1 MQLIKKLISI
11 LLIGIIFLSITITGL
26 GKFEINS
33 ESKIQK
39 RKNADYKNNINFTL
53 ELLLILGRIPSVS
66 ASIIKNNS
74 IIWYGG
80 YGHYNKHYPIRN
92 RLKPNVDTIYYCGS
106 ISKSFATTAILQL
119 YEQGKFNLDDNI
131 NDYLDFEVK
140 NPYYEDVNLTFRML
154 LSHQSSII
162 EDREHSRYFLIML
175 YLLKK
180 AEYPYPIIKKIF
192 ETNGSFL
199 GFPIW
204 GDYAP
209 GKRSNYSNIAFILI
223 EHLIEVLSN
232 QSFREYC
239 KENILEPLGMHNS
252 SFTIKDLNK
261 SQVAIPTTERLGFY
275 ISYPTIDGP
284 NAPGGL
290 RSSVNDLSKYLIAH
304 MNNGT
309 YNGVRILN
317 NSTIEM
323 MHTQQYPGSGR
334 TYGLGWLIWD
344 GVLGQKLEGYTGGV
358 PGTIAFMFYNRTTE
372 KGMILFVNRLFSTR
386 LSSISIKYFDV
397 VFNYVFDKFTNL

>member
-1 MQLIKKLISI
+1 MIKKLIVLTIIGLI
-11 LLIGIIFLSITITGL
+11 LFSSAKAGLS
-26 GKFEINS
+26 KFEINS
-33 ESKIQK
+33 EYKAHGKKISDIK
-39 RKNADYKNNINFTL
+39 DNINLTL
-53 ELLLILGRIPSVS
+53 ELALMIGRAPSVS
-66 ASIIKNNS
+66 AGIIKNNS
-74 IIWYGG
+74 IVWYGG

-92 RLKPNVDTIYYCGS
+92 RQKPNIDTIYCCGS

-119 YEQGKFNLDDNI
+119 YEQGKFDLDDNI

-140 NPYYEDVNLTFRML
+140 NPYYRNVNITFRML

-162 EDREHSRYFLIML
+162 EDREHSRHFLVLL

-180 AEYPYPIIKKIF
+180 SEYPYPIIKKIF

-209 GKRSNYSNIAFILI
+209 GERSNYSNIAFILI

-261 SQVAIPTTERLGFY
+261 SQVAIPTTERLGLY
-275 ISYPTIDGP
+275 ISYPVVDGP

-309 YNGVRILN
+309 YNGARILN

-344 GVLGQKLEGYTGGV
+344 DVLGQKLEGYTGGV
-358 PGTIAFMFYNRTTE
+358 PGTIGFMFYNRTTE

-397 VFNYVFDKFTNL
+397 VFNHVFDKFTNL